1 MDRYAQPQIFDTS
14 PHSPD
19 AADRWTHWFRTFKH
33 FLLCIES
40 QKPNQLE
47 LLVNY
52 LSTAVYKSVARFTTY
67 EDAVHAL
74 ESLYVPT
81 KSEIHARH
89 LLATYKQENG
99 QTIDQYVQK
108 LRELVVDCNYSAVSA
123 EVRQDEAIRDSFI
136 SGLIS
141 SHMRERLLE
150 NQTLSLTQALN
161 MARALETAQK
171 HSLSYLSESGSSP
184 CAVAPHTQSVPE
196 TPNNEQ
202 LKDPSTTAM
211 LNSKCFFVDDLDTR
225 GLFVQPRTPFV
236 SFVESRAIFKKS
248 VALATLNNHEP
259 YQAGAFYLLLPLL
272 QHLNVSK
279 RLPVTLLLMTFV
291 FRP

>member
-14 PHSPD
+14 PHSSD
-19 AADRWTHWFRTFKH
+19 AADKWTHWFRTFKH
-33 FLLCIES
+33 FLTCIQS
-40 QKPNQLE
+40 QNPNQLE

-52 LSTAVYKSVARFTTY
+52 LSTSVYKSVARFKTY

-74 ESLYVPT
+74 EALYVPT

-108 LRELVVDCNYSAVSA
+108 LRELVVDCNYCAVSA

-136 SGLIS
+136 SGLLS

-171 HSLSYLSESGSSP
+171 HSLSYLSESSSSP
-184 CAVAPHTQSVPE
+184 CAVAPQTQSVPE
-196 TPNNEQ
+196 VANSEQ

-211 LNSKCFFVDDLDTR
+211 LNSKCFFADELDTR
-225 GLFVQPRTPFV
+225 EQFVRPKMPFV
-236 SFVESRAIFKKS
+236 SFAESRAIFKRCA
-248 VALATLNNHEP
+248 ALATLDNHELC
-259 YQAGAFYLLLPLL
+259 QAEAYYLLLLLL

-279 RLPVTLLLMTFV
+279 RLPVTLL
-291 FRP
+291 